1 MANLGTFTVQT
12 NGTYKTLAEVTDLT
26 FTEGNS
32 YQIQILNM
40 AYLREGTTGGGFLV
54 DNSTPIK
61 YTATSDDLYIKN
73 NYGACVVNISE

>member
-40 AYLREGTTGGGFLV
+40 AYLREGTVGEGVLI
-54 DNSTPIK
+54 NNITPIT
-61 YTATSDDLYIKN
+61 YTATSDDLYIKAN
-73 NYGACVVNISE
+73 SCVVNIAE